1 MADHQIKIQVQTKK
15 GQPRY
20 GSMTYSW
27 SALHA
32 QPDDNVVWFS
42 EDGPFVVRFRDRSP
56 FAGNQHGISSEHT
69 VDKSGKTLPGALGPF
84 TTSTFRIAPGADVY
98 GSYYYAVA
106 LSAAG
111 EVFLDAG
118 CPSVVIN

>member
-15 GQPRY
+15 DQPRY

-32 QPDDNVVWFS
+32 KPDDNVTWFS
-42 EDGPFVVRFRDRSP
+42 EDGPFVVVFRERSP
-56 FAGNQHGISSEHT
+56 FAGNPHGISSEHT
-69 VDKSGKTLPGALGPF
+69 AGKDALGPF
-84 TTSTFRIAPGADVY
+84 TTKTLRISTGAGAY